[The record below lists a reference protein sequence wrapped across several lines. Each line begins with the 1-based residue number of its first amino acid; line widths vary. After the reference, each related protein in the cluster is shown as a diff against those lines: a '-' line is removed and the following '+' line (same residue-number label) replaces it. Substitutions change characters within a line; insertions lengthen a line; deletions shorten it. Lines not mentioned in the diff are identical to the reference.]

1 MTSPADLTASIRQ
14 RLLNRS
20 RAQAED
26 FSLTLSRYGIER
38 LLYRLAQSAYA
49 DQFVLKGALLF
60 VVWTGQTY
68 RPTRDLD
75 LAGFGDSSPDRLR
88 QIFSELCRLA
98 VEADGLEFEPDSIRL
113 AEIREIQ
120 EYPGQRVRL
129 TARLGQAEILL
140 QVDIGF
146 GDAMTPA
153 PAEVVY
159 PTLLDLPAPR
169 LKVCPKETVIA
180 EKLQAMVSLGM
191 INSRMKDFYDIWLM
205 TRRFSFE
212 GRVLAQAI
220 RSTFQRRNTAIP
232 VALPVALTA
241 RFGQDREKQTL
252 WQAFLARSRLET
264 GHPDLAEI
272 ISHIAQFL
280 APLLAA
286 LAKHQDFNQHWSPGT
301 GWTT

>member
-1 MTSPADLTASIRQ
+1 MTSPSDLIASIRQ

-98 VEADGLEFEPDSIRL
+98 VEADGLEFEPDSIRI
-113 AEIREIQ
+113 AEIRETQ

-129 TARLGQAEILL
+129 TARLGQAEIPL
-140 QVDIGF
+140 QIDIGF

-153 PAEVVY
+153 PAEVEY

-169 LKVCPKETVIA
+169 LKVCSKETVIA
-180 EKLQAMVSLGM
+180 KKLQAMVSLGM

-205 TRRFSFE
+205 TQQFSFE
-212 GRVLAQAI
+212 GRLLAEAI
-220 RSTFQRRNTAIP
+220 RSTFQRRDTEIP
-232 VALPVALTA
+232 AVLPVALTA

-264 GHPDLAEI
+264 GQPDFAETV
-272 ISHIAQFL
+272 SHIAEFL

-286 LAKHQDFNQHWSPGT
+286 LANRQDFNPHWSPGT